1 MGCTHPGHGKAGR
14 IKLVQ
19 LPRQNHLLLFT
30 VNWHIR
36 EAVRQL
42 AAGGIVAY
50 PTETVYGLGC
60 DPFNGSAVLHLLA
73 LKKRGVEQGVILIA
87 SEFSQLEPLLQPL
100 KSAIKKRV
108 QKSPAT
114 PVTWVLPC
122 LPEVPVWLRGK
133 HNSLAIRVT
142 SHPVAAALCAAWGG
156 PLVSTSAN
164 IHGRQPTTSPLGVVK
179 AFHGQLDCML
189 YGPPRGSNSAS
200 EIRDGLTGTVL
211 RYGTATH
218 KTSG

>member
-1 MGCTHPGHGKAGR
+1 
-14 IKLVQ
+14 
-19 LPRQNHLLLFT
+19 

-42 AAGGIVAY
+42 AIGGIVAY

-60 DPFNGSAVLHLLA
+60 DPFNGTSVLHLLA
-73 LKKRGVEQGVILIA
+73 LKKRGVEQGVILIG

-100 KSAIKKRV
+100 KPATKERV
-108 QKSPAT
+108 QRKAAT
-114 PVTWVLPC
+114 PITWVLPC
-122 LPEVPVWLRGK
+122 LPEIPVWLRGK

-164 IHGRQPTTSPLGVVK
+164 VHGRHPTTSPLRVVK
-179 AFHGQLDCML
+179 AFYGQLDCIL
-189 YGPPRGSNSAS
+189 YGSPRGSNSAS
-200 EIRDGLTGTVL
+200 EIRDGLTGSVL
-211 RYGTATH
+211 RYGTATD
-218 KTSG
+218 TVSS